1 VRRSSPPLQL
11 RSRSK
16 SLFII
21 IPARFAAKITPP
33 TATLAPT
40 ARRPRRWS
48 LALLEYHCSRFG
60 YLCVGLLFKGERERS
75 TRGGEGAEG
84 TGMKEWVGGRGKE
97 LHVHVVMTTSGTWKK
112 GNSLSDHCICIQVY
126 KCSLYISFNLY
137 FPSLHLSM
145 HLSPPF
151 GLEFSLNPKP

>member
-1 VRRSSPPLQL
+1 
-11 RSRSK
+11 
-16 SLFII
+16 
-21 IPARFAAKITPP
+21 
-33 TATLAPT
+33 
-40 ARRPRRWS
+40 
-48 LALLEYHCSRFG
+48 
-60 YLCVGLLFKGERERS
+60 
-75 TRGGEGAEG
+75 
-84 TGMKEWVGGRGKE
+84 MKEWVGGRGKE